1 MLAAMETTALL
12 SLATRWLDAFNAKE
26 LPALLDLYED
36 DAVHLSPKLR
46 DQRPE
51 TRGEIRGKDALRAWW
66 SDAMARLPGLRY
78 EPEQL
83 TAMGERV
90 FMEYVR
96 KNPGDADLRVAEVL
110 IVSERG
116 KIRASRVYHG

>member
-1 MLAAMETTALL
+1 
-12 SLATRWLDAFNAKE
+12 
-26 LPALLDLYED
+26 
-36 DAVHLSPKLR
+36 
-46 DQRPE
+46 
-51 TRGEIRGKDALRAWW
+51 
-66 SDAMARLPGLRY
+66 
-78 EPEQL
+78 
-83 TAMGERV
+83 MGERV